1 MTAPLDDYAFP
12 WTENAKKLKAWFA
25 AYLLTVSAGLYWA
38 IGTSFTSEL
47 GVAVMFGSLIPY
59 VVSVVFAYRVQRALN
74 QAQLYKPGAWQIIAG
89 AFLLNPFLLGF
100 VIPASVLW
108 VTRRIERR
116 IWDGKIDYHPMGV
129 ARS

>member
-1 MTAPLDDYAFP
+1 MTGPLYDEFP
-12 WTENAKKLKAWFA
+12 WTENARKLKNWFA

-38 IGTSFTSEL
+38 IDTRFTSGL

-59 VVSVVFAYRVQRALN
+59 IASVVFAYRVQRALN
-74 QAQLYKPGAWQIIAG
+74 QEKLYKPGAWQIIAG
-89 AFLLNPFLLGF
+89 ALLFNPFLLGF

-116 IWDGKIDYHPMGV
+116 IAEGKIEHPALGV
-129 ARS
+129 PRS